1 MLIELMRI
9 MMMVITIVGDN
20 IDKNIRPSFQQ
31 LDHQT
36 KSLHYFHTF
45 AVIDRVDF
53 STLSDVTP
61 HYVKIDPATLL
72 PEPEDLTALLKELQ
86 IIVSRY
92 TCNCTQF
99 NKHLI

>member
-1 MLIELMRI
+1 MLKPNRLLLQNI
-9 MMMVITIVGDN
+9 GDN
-20 IDKNIRPSFQQ
+20 IDKNIRASFQR

-36 KSLHYFHTF
+36 KSLHYFHSF
-45 AVIDRVDF
+45 AVKDRIDF

-72 PEPEDLTALLKELQ
+72 PGPEDLTALLKEFQ

-92 TCNCTQF
+92 NC
-99 NKHLI
+99 I